1 MRGRGL
7 LCREAPSLALPPE
20 ETCVWGGRFW
30 GEAASLREAPL
41 PQTPSPEER
50 LALKVGHLGLL
61 SSACEVGALSDRL
74 SCGHGG

>member
-20 ETCVWGGRFW
+20 ETVWIGRFW
-30 GEAASLREAPL
+30 GRDASLREASL

-50 LALKVGHLGLL
+50 LAIELEASSELVPPVRWSAVFDKLG
-61 SSACEVGALSDRL
+61 
-74 SCGHGG
+74 CGHGG